1 MVSDKGNL
9 RICALICAHLREPY
23 ADEYGEASS
32 LRIFGPGE
40 NVLVLTKQPH
50 IKNISSD

>member
-23 ADEYGEASS
+23 ADEYGEASC
-32 LRIFGPGE
+32 LKDIRPRGKCAG
-40 NVLVLTKQPH
+40 TH
-50 IKNISSD
+50 